1 MSTAQHST
9 AQHSTAQHSTAQHS
23 TAQHSTAQ
31 HSTAQHSTAQQ
42 KLGDYTQVEKLDLTS
57 KDILSD
63 NIAKIGQ
70 LFPEVLTE
78 SSDENGRLRPAI
90 DFDKL
95 RQFLSREIVEG
106 RESYEFTWVGKR
118 GAIAEAGKPTS
129 QTLRPDLEE
138 SVDFDKSEN
147 VFITGDNLE
156 VLKVLQ
162 ESYLGK
168 IDMIYIDPPYN
179 TGKDFVYSDKFQMS
193 EEELADEMDLRDED
207 GLQRV
212 GLTRNEKSSARYHSD
227 WLNMMYPRLVLARNL
242 LKDSGVIFISIDDNE
257 QANLKAICDEIFG
270 EENLLSTHHIKVR
283 YGEKNLNEKK
293 DFQEILEYIYI
304 YAKDASK
311 FVANRPKEEYTFE
324 KFNLEIEELKEAD
337 EIFYYK
343 DRKVEVFKNGSY
355 LIEKKQGNIDLFKE
369 TWISGSIYSG
379 TGHGLTYQK
388 IVEPRIE
395 IDGVGAIY
403 KIYGLGEDGLGY
415 RYMSNPIKEGANRG
429 KMFTKLPLEKREA
442 FLNGSLEKTRPII
455 NFYDF
460 AADFG
465 NIRHEGGIPFNAGKK
480 PVKMLSQLINYKSE
494 NDIIVLDFFAG
505 SSSTAHAVLKMNAQ
519 DGGNRKFI
527 MCTLDEKAEGN
538 KEYKTID
545 QISRERIRRAA
556 KKIQEEHP
564 ERVGKQDF
572 GFRAYKLDTSNFKDV
587 SQTPDSF
594 SQESLFESISN
605 IKEDRTDLDLL
616 FQIML
621 TWGMELS
628 LPIAKTQIDGTAI
641 YNVADG
647 ALIAC
652 FADEISESVLR
663 QIAKEEP
670 LRAVFKDESFSNS
683 AAKINLGQIFKE
695 EAPNTKV
702 KVV

>member
-1 MSTAQHST
+1 
-9 AQHSTAQHSTAQHS
+9 
-23 TAQHSTAQ
+23 
-31 HSTAQHSTAQQ
+31 
-42 KLGDYTQVEKLDLTS
+42 KLGEYTQVEKLDLSS

-118 GAIAEAGKPTS
+118 GAIAEAGKPTT

-212 GLTRNEKSSARYHSD
+212 GLTKNEKSSARYHSD

-270 EENLLSTHHIKVR
+270 EENFVGEFIRKVMEGGKSDSKGIAIEHENCLVYLKNSST
-283 YGEKNLNEKK
+283 ELNKKPVQRQEHYNKK
-293 DFQEILEYIYI
+293 DEYFEERGYYYLKPLENGGLGYIESLDYAIEGPDLVSIFPGGQEGNNGYRWVWGRDKFLKALSLGMIEFTRSQ
-304 YAKDASK
+304 KDKSK
-311 FVANRPKEEYTFE
+311 
-324 KFNLEIEELKEAD
+324 
-337 EIFYYK
+337 YK
-343 DRKVEVFKNGSY
+343 VY
-355 LIEKKQGNIDLFKE
+355 
-369 TWISGSIYSG
+369 
-379 TGHGLTYQK
+379 
-388 IVEPRIE
+388 
-395 IDGVGAIY
+395 Y
-403 KIYGLGEDGLGY
+403 KIYEKIDTDGNY
-415 RYMSNPIKEGANRG
+415 S
-429 KMFTKLPLEKREA
+429 EKRLPFGTLYLDGYTNRQA
-442 FLNGSLEKTRPII
+442 VLEV
-455 NFYDF
+455 
-460 AADFG
+460 
-465 NIRHEGGIPFNAGKK
+465 KK
-480 PVKMLSQLINYKSE
+480 LFDDQRVFDYPKPTSFVKETIKLGLKSE
-494 NDIIVLDFFAG
+494 GIILDFFAG
-505 SSSTAHAVLKMNAQ
+505 SATTADAVMQLNAE
-519 DGGNRKFI
+519 DGGNRKYI
-527 MCTLDEKAEGN
+527 LCTLDEQVADKSAA
-538 KEYKTID
+538 KEAGYETID

-564 ERVGKQDF
+564 ETVGKQDF

-594 SQESLFESISN
+594 SQESLFDSVSN
-605 IKEDRTDLDLL
+605 IKDGRTDLDLL

-628 LPIAKTQIDGTAI
+628 LPIAKTQIDGIDI
-641 YNVADG
+641 YNVAGG

-652 FADEISESVLR
+652 FADEISESVIR

-670 LRAVFKDESFSNS
+670 LRAVFKDESFANS

>member
-1 MSTAQHST
+1 MTIFYILTYKRLDSLRKGDYHE
-9 AQHSTAQHSTAQHS
+9 HS

-42 KLGDYTQVEKLDLTS
+42 KLGEYTQVEKLDLTS

-63 NIAKIGQ
+63 NIAKISQ

-78 SSDENGRLRPAI
+78 SRDENGRLRPAI

-106 RESYEFTWVGKR
+106 QESYEFTWVGKR

-147 VFITGDNLE
+147 IFITGDNLE

-193 EEELADEMDLRDED
+193 EEELADVMDLRDED

-212 GLTRNEKSSARYHSD
+212 GLTKNEKSSARYHSD

-270 EENLLSTHHIKVR
+270 EENFVAELIWTTKKAAQGMTTKHMIVSNHETILVYSKQCDLFAFEGMDRDVENGFSNPDNDPRGLWKRQYLQRLGQGLPIRKLVDPTNGNVFEFETPYAQDKLDEWIKDNRIIFPESTDKYPIRK
-283 YGEKNLNEKK
+283 EFLNEYKNK
-293 DFQEILEYIYI
+293 QQLVTYFGYYPTKATTEKLYQLFGGTKIFTNPKPDNLMLDIL
-304 YAKDASK
+304 
-311 FVANRPKEEYTFE
+311 RYT
-324 KFNLEIEELKEAD
+324 
-337 EIFYYK
+337 
-343 DRKVEVFKNGSY
+343 
-355 LIEKKQGNIDLFKE
+355 
-369 TWISGSIYSG
+369 
-379 TGHGLTYQK
+379 
-388 IVEPRIE
+388 
-395 IDGVGAIY
+395 
-403 KIYGLGEDGLGY
+403 
-415 RYMSNPIKEGANRG
+415 
-429 KMFTKLPLEKREA
+429 
-442 FLNGSLEKTRPII
+442 
-455 NFYDF
+455 
-460 AADFG
+460 
-465 NIRHEGGIPFNAGKK
+465 
-480 PVKMLSQLINYKSE
+480 YKS
-494 NDIIVLDFFAG
+494 NLDVTILDFFAG
-505 SSSTAHAVLKMNAQ
+505 SATTADAVMQLNAE
-519 DGGNRKFI
+519 DGGNRKYI
-527 MCTLDEKAEGN
+527 LCTLDEQVADKSAA
-538 KEYKTID
+538 KEAGYETID

-564 ERVGKQDF
+564 ETVGKQDF
-572 GFRAYKLDTSNFKDV
+572 GFRAYKLDSSNFKDV

-594 SQESLFESISN
+594 SQESLFDSVSN
-605 IKEDRTDLDLL
+605 IKDGRTDLDLL

-628 LPIAKTQIDGTAI
+628 LPIAKTQIDGTDV

-663 QIAKEEP
+663 QIAKKEP
-670 LRAVFKDESFSNS
+670 LRAVFKDESFANS

>member
-1 MSTAQHST
+1 M
-9 AQHSTAQHSTAQHS
+9 
-23 TAQHSTAQ
+23 
-31 HSTAQHSTAQQ
+31 
-42 KLGDYTQVEKLDLTS
+42 
-57 KDILSD
+57 
-63 NIAKIGQ
+63 
-70 LFPEVLTE
+70 
-78 SSDENGRLRPAI
+78 RPAI

-95 RQFLSREIVEG
+95 RQFLSRDIVEG

-118 GAIAEAGKPTS
+118 GAIAEAGKPTT

-270 EENLLSTHHIKVR
+270 EENFVANISINKAS
-283 YGEKNLNEKK
+283 
-293 DFQEILEYIYI
+293 EIATANTIQKHESILTI
-304 YAKDASK
+304 AKDANK
-311 FVANRPKEEYTFE
+311 FVVNGIAKYSISRGTVGNANQSMPIIEFPPGIPVYGIADGVYKETRKIAGSSENIENFDDIVIKNSKLAKAVRLKAKWRSSNDMRNFFGNNLQPTRAKINGVIEEIYFENDRFNPQIKKATFE
-324 KFNLEIEELKEAD
+324 KIPDL
-337 EIFYYK
+337 
-343 DRKVEVFKNGSY
+343 Y
-355 LIEKKQGNIDLFKE
+355 L
-369 TWISGSIYSG
+369 
-379 TGHGLTYQK
+379 
-388 IVEPRIE
+388 
-395 IDGVGAIY
+395 
-403 KIYGLGEDGLGY
+403 
-415 RYMSNPIKEGANRG
+415 
-429 KMFTKLPLEKREA
+429 
-442 FLNGSLEKTRPII
+442 
-455 NFYDF
+455 
-460 AADFG
+460 
-465 NIRHEGGIPFNAGKK
+465 
-480 PVKMLSQLINYKSE
+480 E
-494 NDIIVLDFFAG
+494 NDRGSKYLENLGLSAFFDNPKSMKTLRKFISLVSNNPSMLILDFFAG
-505 SSSTAHAVLKMNAQ
+505 SATTAHAVMQLNAE
-519 DGGNRKFI
+519 DGGNRKYI
-527 MCTLDEKAEGN
+527 LCTLDEQVADKSAA
-538 KEYKTID
+538 KEAGYETID

-564 ERVGKQDF
+564 ETVGKQDF

-594 SQESLFESISN
+594 SQESLFDSVSN
-605 IKEDRTDLDLL
+605 IKDGRTDLDLL

-670 LRAVFKDESFSNS
+670 LRAVFKDESFANS

>member
-1 MSTAQHST
+1 MTIFYLHHQKRLDSLRKGDYHE
-9 AQHSTAQHSTAQHS
+9 
-23 TAQHSTAQ
+23 
-31 HSTAQHSTAQQ
+31 HSTAQQ

-212 GLTRNEKSSARYHSD
+212 GLTKNEKSSARYHSD

-270 EENLLSTHHIKVR
+270 EENFVADVIWERAYSPV
-283 YGEKNLNEKK
+283 NLKK
-293 DFQEILEYIYI
+293 HFSESHDYILV
-304 YAKDASK
+304 YAKNIEFAINHGIPRSAE
-311 FVANRPKEEYTFE
+311 ANSRY
-324 KFNLEIEELKEAD
+324 
-337 EIFYYK
+337 
-343 DRKVEVFKNGSY
+343 
-355 LIEKKQGNIDLFKE
+355 QNIDNDPRGVWKSSDLSVGPAVPSNIYEITTPSGRNVLPPSGYSWRLNKERFEEFIADNRIWFGSNGDNVPSIKRFLSEVKNTVTPMTIWKYADVGHSQSASQDLKKLFDGKAYF
-369 TWISGSIYSG
+369 TYPKPVPLMKQIVQLYSE
-379 TGHGLTYQK
+379 K
-388 IVEPRIE
+388 
-395 IDGVGAIY
+395 
-403 KIYGLGEDGLGY
+403 DGL
-415 RYMSNPIKEGANRG
+415 I
-429 KMFTKLPLEKREA
+429 
-442 FLNGSLEKTRPII
+442 
-455 NFYDF
+455 
-460 AADFG
+460 
-465 NIRHEGGIPFNAGKK
+465 
-480 PVKMLSQLINYKSE
+480 
-494 NDIIVLDFFAG
+494 LDFFAG
-505 SSSTAHAVLKMNAQ
+505 SATTADAVMQLNAE
-519 DGGNRKFI
+519 DGGNRKYI
-527 MCTLDEKAEGN
+527 LCTLDEQVADKSAA
-538 KEYKTID
+538 KEAGYETID

-564 ERVGKQDF
+564 ETVGKQDF
-572 GFRAYKLDTSNFKDV
+572 GFRAYKLDSSNFKEV

-594 SQESLFESISN
+594 SQESLFDSVSN
-605 IKEDRTDLDLL
+605 IKDGRTDLDLL

-628 LPIAKTQIDGTAI
+628 LPIVKTQIDDTDV

-652 FADEISESVLR
+652 FDDEISESVLR

-670 LRAVFKDESFSNS
+670 LRAVFKDESFANS

>member
-1 MSTAQHST
+1 M
-9 AQHSTAQHSTAQHS
+9 
-23 TAQHSTAQ
+23 
-31 HSTAQHSTAQQ
+31 STAQHSTAQQ
-42 KLGDYTQVEKLDLTS
+42 KLGNYTQVEKLDLTS
-57 KDILSD
+57 KDVLSD

-118 GAIAEAGKPTS
+118 GAIAEAGKPTT

-147 VFITGDNLE
+147 IFITGDNLE

-212 GLTRNEKSSARYHSD
+212 GLTKNEKSSARYHSD

-270 EENLLSTHHIKVR
+270 EEN
-283 YGEKNLNEKK
+283 
-293 DFQEILEYIYI
+293 
-304 YAKDASK
+304 
-311 FVANRPKEEYTFE
+311 FVAEIVRNTNSSKNQSLFVSISHEYCLVYSKNNLVLTE
-324 KFNLEIEELKEAD
+324 KHSENKWSVKKNNINEYKRRVQQLRDMGLNTDEITSELKELTKYPRFIDFTNYWYFD
-337 EIFYYK
+337 EKGLYQK
-343 DRKVEVFKNGSY
+343 DNLGGVKNG
-355 LIEKKQGNIDLFKE
+355 N
-369 TWISGSIYSG
+369 
-379 TGHGLTYQK
+379 
-388 IVEPRIE
+388 
-395 IDGVGAIY
+395 
-403 KIYGLGEDGLGY
+403 
-415 RYMSNPIKEGANRG
+415 MS
-429 KMFTKLPLEKREA
+429 
-442 FLNGSLEKTRPII
+442 PII
-455 NFYDF
+455 NPLTNKEDPVPP
-460 AADFG
+460 
-465 NIRHEGGIPFNAGKK
+465 GGFRYKTEKLLELIKENRIHFHTDGSLPRLKRYLEENSKQRPKSIMSDDQRPDYKLLKDMGINFDNPKQ
-480 PVKMLSQLINYKSE
+480 MSFMTRILSIFDKNST
-494 NDIIVLDFFAG
+494 ILDFFAG
-505 SSSTAHAVLKMNAQ
+505 SATTAHAVMQLNAE
-519 DGGNRKFI
+519 DGGNRKYI
-527 MCTLDEKAEGN
+527 LCTLDEQVADKSAA
-538 KEYKTID
+538 KEAGYETID

-564 ERVGKQDF
+564 ETVGKQDF
-572 GFRAYKLDTSNFKDV
+572 GFRAYKLDSSNFKDV

-594 SQESLFESISN
+594 SQESLFDSVSN
-605 IKEDRTDLDLL
+605 IKDGRTDLDLL

-621 TWGMELS
+621 TWGMKLS
-628 LPIAKTQIDGTAI
+628 LPIAKTQIDGTVV

-670 LRAVFKDESFSNS
+670 LRAVFKDESFANS

>member
-1 MSTAQHST
+1 MTIFYLHHQKRLDSLRKGDYHE
-9 AQHSTAQHSTAQHS
+9 
-23 TAQHSTAQ
+23 

-42 KLGDYTQVEKLDLTS
+42 KLGEYTQVEKLDLTS

-212 GLTRNEKSSARYHSD
+212 GLTKNEKSSARYHSD

-270 EENLLSTHHIKVR
+270 EENIIQTIAWRRSDNQPNIGKSARV
-283 YGEKNLNEKK
+283 K
-293 DFQEILEYIYI
+293 EYIYVYSKNYQNVNYGRLPLSESAI
-304 YAKDASK
+304 KEYRYEDDYAGK
-311 FVANRPKEEYTFE
+311 FRRGILLDKTRGRHSYQVETKSGKILNGPWMVTEE
-324 KFNLEIEELKEAD
+324 KLKELDKNNQIYWTSGGD
-337 EIFYYK
+337 EQPYSKIYLK
-343 DRKVEVFKNGSY
+343 DSK
-355 LIEKKQGNIDLFKE
+355 
-369 TWISGSIYSG
+369 
-379 TGHGLTYQK
+379 
-388 IVEPRIE
+388 
-395 IDGVGAIY
+395 GAIPNDFWG
-403 KIYGLGEDGLGY
+403 IEFGTNQRASLEVESL
-415 RYMSNPIKEGANRG
+415 
-429 KMFTKLPLEKREA
+429 FTKRV
-442 FLNGSLEKTRPII
+442 F
-455 NFYDF
+455 DF
-460 AADFG
+460 
-465 NIRHEGGIPFNAGKK
+465 PK
-480 PVKMLSQLINYKSE
+480 PVSLSKNLLNIGAPDDSSLI
-494 NDIIVLDFFAG
+494 LDFFAG
-505 SSSTAHAVLKMNAQ
+505 SATTADAVIQLNAE
-519 DGGNRKFI
+519 DGGNRKYI
-527 MCTLDEKAEGN
+527 LCTLDEQVADKSAA
-538 KEYKTID
+538 KEAGYETID

-564 ERVGKQDF
+564 ETVGKQDF
-572 GFRAYKLDTSNFKDV
+572 GFRAYKLDSSNFKDV

-594 SQESLFESISN
+594 SQDSLFDSVSN
-605 IKEDRTDLDLL
+605 IKDDRTDLDLL

-628 LPIAKTQIDGTAI
+628 LPIAKTQIDGTDI
-641 YNVADG
+641 YNVAGG

-670 LRAVFKDESFSNS
+670 LRAVFKDESFANS

-695 EAPNTKV
+695 VAPNTKV

>member
-1 MSTAQHST
+1 
-9 AQHSTAQHSTAQHS
+9 
-23 TAQHSTAQ
+23 
-31 HSTAQHSTAQQ
+31 

-118 GAIAEAGKPTS
+118 GAIAEAGKPTT

-138 SVDFDKSEN
+138 SVDFEKSEN

-179 TGKDFVYSDKFQMS
+179 TGKDFVYRDRSQLS
-193 EEELADEMDLRDED
+193 EKELEELSK
-207 GLQRV
+207 Q
-212 GLTRNEKSSARYHSD
+212 RNENDELLFKFEKNAKQSAKYHSD

-270 EENLLSTHHIKVR
+270 EENFVNNIIWQSRTSISNDYEVSTNHNHTLIFSKNRTKLLFS
-283 YGEKNLNEKK
+283 G
-293 DFQEILEYIYI
+293 DEIDSSEYINPDNDPRGPWKLVPLDANHAGGDTI
-304 YAKDASK
+304 YPITNPKTGVEYYPPNGRIWAYNRVKMAEMLSDNRIKFGLNDNSSPKRKLFYNERIAKGDKKTPSSLILNAGTTKTGTTEIMSLFDQK
-311 FVANRPKEEYTFE
+311 KVFDYPKP
-324 KFNLEIEELKEAD
+324 
-337 EIFYYK
+337 
-343 DRKVEVFKNGSY
+343 VEFIKR
-355 LIEKKQGNIDLFKE
+355 LIQ
-369 TWISGSIYSG
+369 Y
-379 TGHGLTYQK
+379 
-388 IVEPRIE
+388 
-395 IDGVGAIY
+395 GA
-403 KIYGLGEDGLGY
+403 
-415 RYMSNPIKEGANRG
+415 P
-429 KMFTKLPLEKREA
+429 
-442 FLNGSLEKTRPII
+442 
-455 NFYDF
+455 
-460 AADFG
+460 
-465 NIRHEGGIPFNAGKK
+465 EGGL
-480 PVKMLSQLINYKSE
+480 VM
-494 NDIIVLDFFAG
+494 DFFAG
-505 SSSTAHAVLKMNAQ
+505 SGTTAHALMQFVAE
-519 DGGNRKFI
+519 RKVSANYI
-527 MCTLDEKAEGN
+527 LVQLDEDLN
-538 KEYKTID
+538 KSIRESDSTSKTAIKTA
-545 QISRERIRRAA
+545 ISMLDTLNKKHEISELTKERIRRAA

-564 ERVGKQDF
+564 ETVGKQDF

-594 SQESLFESISN
+594 SQESLFDSVSN
-605 IKEDRTDLDLL
+605 IKDGRTDLDLL

-628 LPIAKTQIDGTAI
+628 LPIAKNQIDGTAI
-641 YNVADG
+641 YNVAEG

-670 LRAVFKDESFSNS
+670 LRAVFKDESFANS
-683 AAKINLGQIFKE
+683 AAKINFGQIFKE

>member
-1 MSTAQHST
+1 MIIFYLHYQKRLDSLRKGEYHE
-9 AQHSTAQHSTAQHS
+9 HS

-147 VFITGDNLE
+147 IFITGDNLE

-193 EEELADEMDLRDED
+193 EEELADQMDLRDED

-212 GLTRNEKSSARYHSD
+212 GLTKNEKSSARYHSD

-270 EENLLSTHHIKVR
+270 EENFVADVIWERAFAPVNLKKHFSESHDYILVYAKNVEFAVNRGIPRSEDSNSRYQNPDNDVRGPWTSGDLSVGPAVPSNIYEIISPSGRSIFPPSGRSWLLSKERFEEFIADNR
-283 YGEKNLNEKK
+283 IWFG
-293 DFQEILEYIYI
+293 
-304 YAKDASK
+304 
-311 FVANRPKEEYTFE
+311 ANGD
-324 KFNLEIEELKEAD
+324 N
-337 EIFYYK
+337 
-343 DRKVEVFKNGSY
+343 V
-355 LIEKKQGNIDLFKE
+355 
-369 TWISGSIYSG
+369 
-379 TGHGLTYQK
+379 
-388 IVEPRIE
+388 PRIKRFLSE
-395 IDGVGAIY
+395 VKNTVTPMTIWKYADVGHSQSASQDLKKIFDGKAYFTYPKPVPLMKQIVQLY
-403 KIYGLGEDGLGY
+403 SEKDGL
-415 RYMSNPIKEGANRG
+415 
-429 KMFTKLPLEKREA
+429 
-442 FLNGSLEKTRPII
+442 
-455 NFYDF
+455 
-460 AADFG
+460 
-465 NIRHEGGIPFNAGKK
+465 
-480 PVKMLSQLINYKSE
+480 
-494 NDIIVLDFFAG
+494 VLDFFAG
-505 SSSTAHAVLKMNAQ
+505 SATTADAVMQLNAE
-519 DGGNRKFI
+519 DGGNRKYI
-527 MCTLDEKAEGN
+527 LCTLDEQVADKSAA
-538 KEYKTID
+538 KEAGYETID

-594 SQESLFESISN
+594 TQEDLFDSVSN
-605 IKEDRTDLDLL
+605 IKDGRTDLDLL

-670 LRAVFKDESFSNS
+670 LRAVFKDESFANS

>member
-1 MSTAQHST
+1 M
-9 AQHSTAQHSTAQHS
+9 
-23 TAQHSTAQ
+23 
-31 HSTAQHSTAQQ
+31 
-42 KLGDYTQVEKLDLTS
+42 
-57 KDILSD
+57 
-63 NIAKIGQ
+63 
-70 LFPEVLTE
+70 
-78 SSDENGRLRPAI
+78 

-95 RQFLSREIVEG
+95 RQFLSRDIVEG

-118 GAIAEAGKPTS
+118 GAIAEAGKPTT

-212 GLTRNEKSSARYHSD
+212 GLTKNEKSSARYHSD

-270 EENLLSTHHIKVR
+270 EENIVQTIAWRRSDNQPNIGISARVK
-283 YGEKNLNEKK
+283 
-293 DFQEILEYIYI
+293 EYIYVYSKNYQNVNYGRLPLSESAI
-304 YAKDASK
+304 KEYRYEDDYAGK
-311 FVANRPKEEYTFE
+311 FRRGILLHKTRGRHFYQVETKSGKILNGPWMVTEE
-324 KFNLEIEELKEAD
+324 KLKELDKNNQIYWTSGGD
-337 EIFYYK
+337 EQPYSKIYLK
-343 DRKVEVFKNGSY
+343 DSK
-355 LIEKKQGNIDLFKE
+355 
-369 TWISGSIYSG
+369 
-379 TGHGLTYQK
+379 
-388 IVEPRIE
+388 
-395 IDGVGAIY
+395 GAIPNDFWG
-403 KIYGLGEDGLGY
+403 IEFGTNQRASLEVESL
-415 RYMSNPIKEGANRG
+415 
-429 KMFTKLPLEKREA
+429 FTKRV
-442 FLNGSLEKTRPII
+442 F
-455 NFYDF
+455 DF
-460 AADFG
+460 
-465 NIRHEGGIPFNAGKK
+465 PK
-480 PVKMLSQLINYKSE
+480 PVSLSKNLLNIGAPDDNSLI
-494 NDIIVLDFFAG
+494 LDFFAG
-505 SSSTAHAVLKMNAQ
+505 SATTADAVMQLNAE
-519 DGGNRKFI
+519 DGGNRKYI
-527 MCTLDEKAEGN
+527 LCTLDEQVADKSVA
-538 KEYKTID
+538 KEAGYETID

-564 ERVGKQDF
+564 ETVGKQDF

-594 SQESLFESISN
+594 SQESLFDSVSN
-605 IKEDRTDLDLL
+605 IKDGRTDLDLL

-628 LPIAKTQIDGTAI
+628 LPIAKTQIDGI
-641 YNVADG
+641 DVYNVADG

-652 FADEISESVLR
+652 FADEISESVIR

-670 LRAVFKDESFSNS
+670 LRAVFKDESFANS

>member
-1 MSTAQHST
+1 M
-9 AQHSTAQHSTAQHS
+9 
-23 TAQHSTAQ
+23 
-31 HSTAQHSTAQQ
+31 
-42 KLGDYTQVEKLDLTS
+42 
-57 KDILSD
+57 
-63 NIAKIGQ
+63 
-70 LFPEVLTE
+70 
-78 SSDENGRLRPAI
+78 RPAI

-95 RQFLSREIVEG
+95 RQFLSREIIEG

-212 GLTRNEKSSARYHSD
+212 GLTKNEKSSARYHSD

-270 EENLLSTHHIKVR
+270 EENFVAKFDWR
-283 YGEKNLNEKK
+283 KK
-293 DFQEILEYIYI
+293 TGAND
-304 YAKDASK
+304 AKDISVITETILLFSK
-311 FVANRPKEEYTFE
+311 SKSVS
-324 KFNLEIEELKEAD
+324 IEENIWARD
-337 EIFYYK
+337 EKSRNEDRFNKIDEFFETRGKYYLDTL
-343 DRKVEVFKNGSY
+343 DRG
-355 LIEKKQGNIDLFKE
+355 
-369 TWISGSIYSG
+369 
-379 TGHGLTYQK
+379 
-388 IVEPRIE
+388 
-395 IDGVGAIY
+395 
-403 KIYGLGEDGLGY
+403 GLGY
-415 RYMSNPIKEGANRG
+415 IESLDFGIPAPNGKLIFPNNRDQKYNDGWRWKWGKEKVKWGIENNFFEFIETPNKKAGFSIKLKNYQKVDNEGKIREQIGRVYTNLINDPINQQANSEIKKLFEGTAIFSNP
-429 KMFTKLPLEKREA
+429 
-442 FLNGSLEKTRPII
+442 
-455 NFYDF
+455 
-460 AADFG
+460 
-465 NIRHEGGIPFNAGKK
+465 K
-480 PVKMLSQLINYKSE
+480 PVGLIQYFLKTNRQT
-494 NDIIVLDFFAG
+494 DFFILDFFAG
-505 SSSTAHAVLKMNAQ
+505 SATTADAVMQLNAE
-519 DGGNRKFI
+519 DGGNRKYI
-527 MCTLDEKAEGN
+527 LCTLDEQVADKSAA
-538 KEYKTID
+538 KEAGFETID

-564 ERVGKQDF
+564 ETVGKQDF
-572 GFRAYKLDTSNFKDV
+572 GFRAYKLDSSNFKEV

-594 SQESLFESISN
+594 SQESLFDSVSN
-605 IKEDRTDLDLL
+605 IKDGRKDLDLL

-628 LPIAKTQIDGTAI
+628 LSIAKSQIDGIDI

-652 FADEISESVLR
+652 FADEISENVLR

-670 LRAVFKDESFSNS
+670 LRAVFKDESFANS

>member
-1 MSTAQHST
+1 M
-9 AQHSTAQHSTAQHS
+9 
-23 TAQHSTAQ
+23 
-31 HSTAQHSTAQQ
+31 STAQHSTAQQ
-42 KLGDYTQVEKLDLTS
+42 KQKLGEYTQVEKLDLTS

-118 GAIAEAGKPTS
+118 GAIAEAGKPTT

-193 EEELADEMDLRDED
+193 EEELADEMDLRDEN

-212 GLTRNEKSSARYHSD
+212 GLTKNEKSSARYHSD

-270 EENLLSTHHIKVR
+270 DVNNAGIFPWQSRQSMQNDTDISINHEYILVYAKKRRIDNRRLKETNLEKWLNKDSFVFQPLELSKEKFENPDNDPRGLWKADPFDAPNVRPNLTYEITNPNTGEVFLPPIGRHWRVEKNTYEKLFNDNRILFGKSGSSKPQLKVFYEEKKLFGSIDNSWFTAEKYGTTTKGSKELKLLFGDFSPFDTPKPSLLLKQLLRLSTR
-283 YGEKNLNEKK
+283 K
-293 DFQEILEYIYI
+293 D
-304 YAKDASK
+304 D
-311 FVANRPKEEYTFE
+311 
-324 KFNLEIEELKEAD
+324 
-337 EIFYYK
+337 
-343 DRKVEVFKNGSY
+343 
-355 LIEKKQGNIDLFKE
+355 
-369 TWISGSIYSG
+369 
-379 TGHGLTYQK
+379 
-388 IVEPRIE
+388 
-395 IDGVGAIY
+395 
-403 KIYGLGEDGLGY
+403 
-415 RYMSNPIKEGANRG
+415 
-429 KMFTKLPLEKREA
+429 
-442 FLNGSLEKTRPII
+442 
-455 NFYDF
+455 
-460 AADFG
+460 
-465 NIRHEGGIPFNAGKK
+465 
-480 PVKMLSQLINYKSE
+480 
-494 NDIIVLDFFAG
+494 DITVLDFFAG
-505 SSSTAHAVLKMNAQ
+505 SATTADAVMQLNAE
-519 DGGNRKFI
+519 DGGNRKYI
-527 MCTLDEKAEGN
+527 LCTLNEQVADKSAA
-538 KEYKTID
+538 KEAGYETID
-545 QISRERIRRAA
+545 QLSRERIRRAA
-556 KKIQEEHP
+556 KKIQEEFP
-564 ERVGKQDF
+564 ETVGKQDF
-572 GFRAYKLDTSNFKDV
+572 GFRAYKLDSSNFKEV

-594 SQESLFESISN
+594 SQESLFDSVSN
-605 IKEDRTDLDLL
+605 IKDGRTDLDLL

-628 LPIAKTQIDGTAI
+628 LPIAKTQIDGTAV

-652 FADEISESVLR
+652 FADEISESVIR

-670 LRAVFKDESFSNS
+670 LRAVFKDESFANS

>member
-1 MSTAQHST
+1 MSTAQH
-9 AQHSTAQHSTAQHS
+9 
-23 TAQHSTAQ
+23 
-31 HSTAQHSTAQQ
+31 
-42 KLGDYTQVEKLDLTS
+42 KLGEYTQVEKLDLTS
-57 KDILSD
+57 KDVLSD

-90 DFDKL
+90 DFEKL
-95 RQFLSREIVEG
+95 RQFLSRDIVEG

-118 GAIAEAGKPTS
+118 GAIAEAGKPTT

-147 VFITGDNLE
+147 IFITGDNLE

-212 GLTRNEKSSARYHSD
+212 GLTKNEKSSARYHSD

-242 LKDSGVIFISIDDNE
+242 LRDSGVIFISIDDNE
-257 QANLKAICDEIFG
+257 ISNIMNVSKEIYGDMNVDCLIWQKTDPWIDRNTNAKQVRRFLEFKEYILIVYKNKERTSFNKIKRKPDWKNSQKNIDNDPRGNWQSGIFSFQEGHKNEDSTSKSYFEIKTPGGQKYIRHWFCNDKNEYKELENSGFLYFG
-270 EENLLSTHHIKVR
+270 SDGNSAPRIKIF
-283 YGEKNLNEKK
+283 EDIEK
-293 DFQEILEYIYI
+293 DFILTSIMRGFGTSGS
-304 YAKDASK
+304 AKS
-311 FVANRPKEEYTFE
+311 
-324 KFNLEIEELKEAD
+324 EIED
-337 EIFYYK
+337 IFFN
-343 DRKVEVFKNGSY
+343 REVFDTPKPSK
-355 LIEKKQGNIDLFKE
+355 L
-369 TWISGSIYSG
+369 
-379 TGHGLTYQK
+379 
-388 IVEPRIE
+388 
-395 IDGVGAIY
+395 
-403 KIYGLGEDGLGY
+403 
-415 RYMSNPIKEGANRG
+415 IKELVRTN
-429 KMFTKLPLEKREA
+429 TQ
-442 FLNGSLEKTRPII
+442 TRATI
-455 NFYDF
+455 
-460 AADFG
+460 
-465 NIRHEGGIPFNAGKK
+465 
-480 PVKMLSQLINYKSE
+480 
-494 NDIIVLDFFAG
+494 LDFFAG
-505 SSSTAHAVLKMNAQ
+505 SATTADAVMQLNAE
-519 DGGNRKFI
+519 DGGNRKYI
-527 MCTLDEKAEGN
+527 LCTLDEQVADKSAA
-538 KEYKTID
+538 KEAGYATID

-556 KKIQEEHP
+556 KKIQKEHP

-594 SQESLFESISN
+594 SQDILFDSVSN
-605 IKEDRTDLDLL
+605 VKEDRTDLDLL
-616 FQIML
+616 IQIML

-628 LPIAKTQIDGTAI
+628 LPIAKTQIDGTDV

-670 LRAVFKDESFSNS
+670 LRAVFKDESFANS

>member
-1 MSTAQHST
+1 MTIFYLHHQKRLDSLRKGDYHE
-9 AQHSTAQHSTAQHS
+9 
-23 TAQHSTAQ
+23 HSTAQ

-147 VFITGDNLE
+147 IFITGDNLE

-193 EEELADEMDLRDED
+193 EEELADEMDLRDEN

-212 GLTRNEKSSARYHSD
+212 GLTKNEKSSARYHSD

-270 EENLLSTHHIKVR
+270 EEN
-283 YGEKNLNEKK
+283 
-293 DFQEILEYIYI
+293 
-304 YAKDASK
+304 
-311 FVANRPKEEYTFE
+311 FVANVIWTNKEGGGKSDSKFFRNKHEYLLVYCLDNDFAKIYPKPVEDIERYRYSDEYESVRGKYQLIKLDSGSLGWVKSLDYPIEHNGKVYYAGGSEEKWKNRQTGGAMIKDWGWRWSKEKLQWGIENDFVVFQNGNVYTKQYLNVDRDGNINPRTIQPIAVIDKYSTTQSNKYLKHIFGNSV
-324 KFNLEIEELKEAD
+324 FNYSKPYDLIAE
-337 EIFYYK
+337 
-343 DRKVEVFKNGSY
+343 
-355 LIEKKQGNIDLFKE
+355 LIEY
-369 TWISGSIYSG
+369 GSNS
-379 TGHGLTYQK
+379 
-388 IVEPRIE
+388 
-395 IDGVGAIY
+395 D
-403 KIYGLGEDGLGY
+403 
-415 RYMSNPIKEGANRG
+415 S
-429 KMFTKLPLEKREA
+429 
-442 FLNGSLEKTRPII
+442 II
-455 NFYDF
+455 
-460 AADFG
+460 
-465 NIRHEGGIPFNAGKK
+465 
-480 PVKMLSQLINYKSE
+480 
-494 NDIIVLDFFAG
+494 LDFFAG
-505 SSSTAHAVLKMNAQ
+505 SGTTADAIMRLNAR
-519 DGGNRKFI
+519 DSGKRKYI
-527 MCTLDEKAEGN
+527 LVTLNEQINGATSYE
-538 KEYKTID
+538 TID

-564 ERVGKQDF
+564 ETVGKQDF

-594 SQESLFESISN
+594 SQESLFDSVSN
-605 IKEDRTDLDLL
+605 IKDGRTDLDLL

-628 LPIAKTQIDGTAI
+628 VPIAKTQIDGIDI
-641 YNVADG
+641 YNVAGG

-670 LRAVFKDESFSNS
+670 LRAVFKDESFANS

>member
-1 MSTAQHST
+1 MSTA
-9 AQHSTAQHSTAQHS
+9 
-23 TAQHSTAQ
+23 
-31 HSTAQHSTAQQ
+31 
-42 KLGDYTQVEKLDLTS
+42 KLGEYTQVEKLDLTS

-106 RESYEFTWVGKR
+106 REFYEFTWVGKR
-118 GAIAEAGKPTS
+118 GAIAESGKPTT

-147 VFITGDNLE
+147 IFITGDNLE

-179 TGKDFVYSDKFQMS
+179 TGQDFVYRDRSQLS
-193 EEELADEMDLRDED
+193 EKELEELSK
-207 GLQRV
+207 Q
-212 GLTRNEKSSARYHSD
+212 RNENDELLFKFEKNAKQSAKYHSD

-270 EENLLSTHHIKVR
+270 EEN
-283 YGEKNLNEKK
+283 
-293 DFQEILEYIYI
+293 
-304 YAKDASK
+304 
-311 FVANRPKEEYTFE
+311 FVANICHKSRASISNDK
-324 KFNLEIEELKEAD
+324 I
-337 EIFYYK
+337 
-343 DRKVEVFKNGSY
+343 
-355 LIEKKQGNIDLFKE
+355 
-369 TWISGSIYSG
+369 ISGSHNIILLYAKNERIVFSNRSNIG
-379 TGHGLTYQK
+379 TAPILEGFTKEDELGKYKLVPVDGPGGAKKGNPYYEFLGIEKYWRFSKNTMEDMYNKGLIVKTGNNLQQK
-388 IVEPRIE
+388 YYLDKAKNTRKTVNSWWDEGFYTSSATSKLNKLMGQNLFDTPKPIE
-395 IDGVGAIY
+395 LIR
-403 KIYGLGEDGLGY
+403 KMLE
-415 RYMSNPIKEGANRG
+415 
-429 KMFTKLPLEKREA
+429 MFT
-442 FLNGSLEKTRPII
+442 F
-455 NFYDF
+455 
-460 AADFG
+460 
-465 NIRHEGGIPFNAGKK
+465 NIEFP
-480 PVKMLSQLINYKSE
+480 
-494 NDIIVLDFFAG
+494 IVLDFFAG
-505 SSSTAHAVLKMNAQ
+505 SATTAHAVMQLNAE
-519 DGGNRKFI
+519 DGGNRKYI
-527 MCTLDEKAEGN
+527 LCTLDEQVADKSAA
-538 KEYKTID
+538 KEAGYETID

-564 ERVGKQDF
+564 ETVGKQDF
-572 GFRAYKLDTSNFKDV
+572 GFRAYKLDSSNFKDV

-594 SQESLFESISN
+594 SQESLFDSVSN
-605 IKEDRTDLDLL
+605 IKDGRTDLDLL

-628 LPIAKTQIDGTAI
+628 LPIAKTQIDGTDI

-670 LRAVFKDESFSNS
+670 LRAVFKDESFANS

>member
-1 MSTAQHST
+1 M
-9 AQHSTAQHSTAQHS
+9 
-23 TAQHSTAQ
+23 
-31 HSTAQHSTAQQ
+31 
-42 KLGDYTQVEKLDLTS
+42 
-57 KDILSD
+57 
-63 NIAKIGQ
+63 
-70 LFPEVLTE
+70 
-78 SSDENGRLRPAI
+78 RPAI

-212 GLTRNEKSSARYHSD
+212 GLTKNEKSSARYHSD

-270 EENLLSTHHIKVR
+270 EENIIQTIAWRRSDNQPNIGKSARV
-283 YGEKNLNEKK
+283 K
-293 DFQEILEYIYI
+293 EYIYVYSKNYQNVNYGRLPLSESAI
-304 YAKDASK
+304 KEYRYEDDYAGK
-311 FVANRPKEEYTFE
+311 FRRGILLDKTRGRHSYQVETKSGKILNGPWMVTEE
-324 KFNLEIEELKEAD
+324 KLKELDKNNQIYWTSGGD
-337 EIFYYK
+337 EQPYSKIYLK
-343 DRKVEVFKNGSY
+343 DSK
-355 LIEKKQGNIDLFKE
+355 
-369 TWISGSIYSG
+369 
-379 TGHGLTYQK
+379 
-388 IVEPRIE
+388 
-395 IDGVGAIY
+395 GAIPNDFWG
-403 KIYGLGEDGLGY
+403 IEFGTNQRASLEVESL
-415 RYMSNPIKEGANRG
+415 
-429 KMFTKLPLEKREA
+429 FTKRV
-442 FLNGSLEKTRPII
+442 F
-455 NFYDF
+455 DF
-460 AADFG
+460 
-465 NIRHEGGIPFNAGKK
+465 PK
-480 PVKMLSQLINYKSE
+480 PVSLSKNLLNIGAPDDSSLI
-494 NDIIVLDFFAG
+494 LDFFAG
-505 SSSTAHAVLKMNAQ
+505 SATTADAVIQLNAE
-519 DGGNRKFI
+519 DGGNRKYI
-527 MCTLDEKAEGN
+527 LCTLDEQVADKSAA
-538 KEYKTID
+538 KEAGYETID

-564 ERVGKQDF
+564 ETVGKQDF
-572 GFRAYKLDTSNFKDV
+572 GFRAYKLDSSNFKEV

-594 SQESLFESISN
+594 SQESLFDSVSN
-605 IKEDRTDLDLL
+605 IKDGRTDLDLL

-628 LPIAKTQIDGTAI
+628 LPIAKTQIDGTAV

-647 ALIAC
+647 TLIAC
-652 FADEISESVLR
+652 FADEISESIIR

-670 LRAVFKDESFSNS
+670 LRAVFKDESFANS

-695 EAPNTKV
+695 VAPNTKV